1 MFPILSL
8 RRGLGDDAPVWLR
21 WLRVVAFLVAFGTQA
36 IIWAAEATIDFSSD
50 PAATWTAARGG
61 YVWDS
66 GNGELDP
73 DFTIASPII
82 LRYTGTLP
90 GSVEHE
96 SQCTA
101 RVGDSSGT
109 STGGCGGVRISSS
122 ADDGYGVSIDR
133 ADTLS
138 IVRRSDSSNT
148 TNPGTCTTQTPVVN
162 DFEFFTVR
170 IAAEG
175 AVGAAVTLTVWYIN
189 HGTTKPASDPGWI
202 SAGATTFTCTDNSAT
217 GTRLDEATHTNTGI
231 VHGAQGSDYDSMT
244 DYFHSR
250 SIADRS
256 AGGSGP
262 CLRSLLGV
270 GC

>member
-1 MFPILSL
+1 MTHLFLL
-8 RRGLGDDAPVWLR
+8 RRCSDGQPDWLR
-21 WLRVVAFLVAFGTQA
+21 WLRVVAVLFAFS
-36 IIWAAEATIDFSSD
+36 IHPILWAAEAVIDFASD
-50 PAATWTAARGG
+50 PASTWTAARGG

-66 GNGELDP
+66 GNGELDL

-82 LRYTGTLP
+82 LRYTGTTP

-109 STGGCGGVRISSS
+109 STGGCGGVRIGAS

-138 IVRRSDSSNT
+138 IVRRSDGSNT
-148 TNPGTCTTQTPVVN
+148 TNPGTCTTQTPAVN

-175 AVGAAVTLTVWYIN
+175 AVGSAVTLTVWYIN
-189 HGTTKPASDPGWI
+189 HGTTKPAADPGWI
-202 SAGATTFTCTDNSAT
+202 SAGATSFTCSDNSAS
-217 GTRLDEATHTNTGI
+217 GTRLDEATHTHTGI
-231 VHGAQGSDYDSMT
+231 MHGAQGSDYDSMT

-250 SIADRS
+250 AISDRS
-256 AGGSGP
+256 AGSSRP
-262 CLRSLLGV
+262 CFAALLGV
-270 GC
+270 C